1 MRRVRC
7 VGHILYMYNYI
18 NIVVLELYIDI
29 GYIGFIEAF
38 FFGDA
43 GEMLGETPTGLLRGM
58 AGVLR

>member
-1 MRRVRC
+1 M
-7 VGHILYMYNYI
+7 GHILYMYNYI

-43 GEMLGETPTGLLRGM
+43 GEMLGETPTGLLRRM